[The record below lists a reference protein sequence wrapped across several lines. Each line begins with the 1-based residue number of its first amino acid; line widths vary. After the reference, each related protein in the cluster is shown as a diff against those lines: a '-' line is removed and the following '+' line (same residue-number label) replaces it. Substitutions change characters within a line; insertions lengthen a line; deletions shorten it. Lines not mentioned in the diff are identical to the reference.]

1 MVFFKS
7 VSCRNSSLHERELLY
22 QQTDNQFA
30 GPHVR
35 LQTCN
40 RMEIYSGEGDIPVEL
55 TRHLFRVVSGLESSL
70 PGESAIQGQVK
81 LAYETA
87 RHQYNLSPAMHQLFQ
102 HSLRVGKLV
111 RNGSGIG
118 TGAVSHCQATVE
130 IILQSGIELKNAH
143 ITLIGVNKLTG
154 DIIRFLKNRGANTI
168 FLANRSYHK
177 ALPIAQKYG
186 CDIAGFD
193 NLFEVMRKT
202 DVLISATSAPH
213 QILRMDQFPQTRV
226 MLVFDLA
233 FPRDIDPAVAGLNG
247 VSLYNIEDVEAYVRK
262 NIGRRKNEVAQA
274 KRIIEQQIVQFYDLM
289 DKRKFKPHLK
299 SHLKGAGK
307 NLTLNPI

>member
-7 VSCRNSSLHERELLY
+7 ISCWNSSLHERELLLK
-22 QQTDNQFA
+22 QTDNQFA

-40 RMEIYSGEGDIPVEL
+40 RMEIYSGEGEIPVEV

-81 LAYETA
+81 LAYETV
-87 RHQYNLSPAMHQLFQ
+87 RHQFDLSPALHQLFQ
-102 HSLRVGKLV
+102 QSLRVGKLV
-111 RNGSGIG
+111 RNKSGIG

-130 IILQSGIELKNAH
+130 IMLQSGIELKEAN

-154 DIIRFLKNRGANTI
+154 DIIRFLKSRGAKAI

-177 ALPIAQKYG
+177 ALPIAKKYG
-186 CDIAGFD
+186 CDITGFD
-193 NLFEVMRKT
+193 NLTEVLGKT

-213 QILRMDQFPQTRV
+213 QILRMDQFHAERTMQ
-226 MLVFDLA
+226 VFDLA
-233 FPRDIDPAVAGLNG
+233 FPRDIDPAVAGLSG
-247 VSLYNIEDVEAYVRK
+247 VNLYNLEDVEAFVRK
-262 NIGRRKNEVAQA
+262 NISRREKEVTHAN
-274 KRIIEQQIVQFYDLM
+274 RIIEQQIVQFYELLHK
-289 DKRKFKPHLK
+289 KRKKYAHT
-299 SHLKGAGK
+299 S
-307 NLTLNPI
+307 